1 MKVSEEVAEL
11 VVRGCMCAGM
21 ASALFALAVWGIK

>member
-21 ASALFALAVWGIK
+21 SCALFVLEIWGVQ

>member
-11 VVRGCMCAGM
+11 VVRGCMCACM
-21 ASALFALAVWGIK
+21 AFALFALAIWGVQ

>member
-1 MKVSEEVAEL
+1 MQVSEEVAEL

-21 ASALFALAVWGIK
+21 SCALFALALWGVQ